1 MIRPR
6 QNDLLGRMMKKHQ
19 IDAQEVLLAD
29 LCYPD
34 QIGQY
39 GIPAAGE
46 PYTKDKNRYL
56 RITDISDDGL
66 LLDVD
71 KKGVSG
77 EIDERYFLSEGDV
90 VFARTGNSTGRSY
103 LYDKKDG
110 RLVYAGFLIKYKL
123 DPAKVNPRY
132 IHYFTQSAYYKAWV
146 KNLSVGSTRGNISA
160 TTFAECPI
168 YLPDRTRQDRL
179 VDVLSAIDRKI
190 ALNRKRIATLEAMA
204 KEIYDYWFVQFDFPD
219 AHGRP
224 YKSSGGAMVYN
235 PDLKREIPKGWEVC
249 EIGCLSE
256 IKSGYP
262 FRSDALI
269 ENGVHG
275 VITIKNV
282 QDYQLD
288 LSQLCYI
295 NEIPEGMPDFCKVQ
309 NGACLMSLT
318 GYVGRIC
325 RVHKVGFLLNQRVG
339 VVIPK
344 VESREW
350 LYAMLG
356 EQGLRAKINYLAT
369 GCAQVNVSP
378 VDIGKIRVPLPTS
391 ELRNRYD
398 EIAKYLM
405 AEIFACRKECD
416 ELASLRDFLLPVL
429 MNGQVK
435 VG

>member
-1 MIRPR
+1 
-6 QNDLLGRMMKKHQ
+6 MKKHQ

-235 PDLKREIPKGWEVC
+235 PDLKREIPKGWEVVR
-249 EIGCLSE
+249 IGDVLDRHILSTNKIPAKAYGQFGAYPIIDQSE
-256 IKSGYP
+256 KFIAGYTDDKNAILDYP
-262 FRSDALI
+262 FCTVFGDHSCELKAVNFPFARGADGTQIVVSADA
-269 ENGVHG
+269 NVP
-275 VITIKNV
+275 NV
-282 QDYQLD
+282 QLYFALR
-288 LSQLCYI
+288 
-295 NEIPEGMPDFCKVQ
+295 MMDFGGGYKRHFVLAKDSLIVKDAIGVAAPRFEKVEKAIFDGIKHCRFE
-309 NGACLMSLT
+309 NFKLT
-318 GYVGRIC
+318 G
-325 RVHKVGFLLNQRVG
+325 
-339 VVIPK
+339 
-344 VESREW
+344 
-350 LYAMLG
+350 
-356 EQGLRAKINYLAT
+356 
-369 GCAQVNVSP
+369 
-378 VDIGKIRVPLPTS
+378 
-391 ELRNRYD
+391 
-398 EIAKYLM
+398 
-405 AEIFACRKECD
+405 
-416 ELASLRDFLLPVL
+416 LRDFLLPVL

-435 VG
+435 VR

>member
-1 MIRPR
+1 
-6 QNDLLGRMMKKHQ
+6 
-19 IDAQEVLLAD
+19 
-29 LCYPD
+29 
-34 QIGQY
+34 
-39 GIPAAGE
+39 
-46 PYTKDKNRYL
+46 
-56 RITDISDDGL
+56 
-66 LLDVD
+66 
-71 KKGVSG
+71 
-77 EIDERYFLSEGDV
+77 
-90 VFARTGNSTGRSY
+90 
-103 LYDKKDG
+103 
-110 RLVYAGFLIKYKL
+110 
-123 DPAKVNPRY
+123 
-132 IHYFTQSAYYKAWV
+132 
-146 KNLSVGSTRGNISA
+146 
-160 TTFAECPI
+160 
-168 YLPDRTRQDRL
+168 
-179 VDVLSAIDRKI
+179 
-190 ALNRKRIATLEAMA
+190 
-204 KEIYDYWFVQFDFPD
+204 
-219 AHGRP
+219 
-224 YKSSGGAMVYN
+224 MVYN

-295 NEIPEGMPDFCKVQ
+295 NEIPERMPDFCKVQ

-369 GCAQVNVSP
+369 GCAQANVSP